1 MNMPSYIILGLFPF
15 LGLGTS
21 PTATAQGPSRD
32 IETSKFTY
40 KEVVQVDSVAD
51 STLFQRAESWYEHEF
66 KTAEFDL
73 KNSVDGTL
81 AHKGSFPVTWSNGKS
96 FTQEM
101 QVGYTVTLNTRTNKY
116 RYSITDFMVTR
127 NTGRVVET
135 VTLETFCDQG
145 IPQLAGSG
153 KFFEP
158 VKKDVLGQID
168 AYITARIESMRGI
181 CSGKIEKDD
190 W

>member
-1 MNMPSYIILGLFPF
+1 MNMPFYITLAPL
-15 LGLGTS
+15 LLLCLATS
-21 PTATAQGPSRD
+21 PIATAQTPTRD
-32 IETSKFTY
+32 TETDKFTY

-66 KTAEFDL
+66 KTAELDL
-73 KNSVDGTL
+73 KNSVDGML
-81 AHKGSFPVTWSNGKS
+81 SHKGSFPATWSRKS

-101 QVGYTVTLNTRTNKY
+101 QIGYTVTLDTKNNKY
-116 RYSITDFMVTR
+116 RYTITDFMVTR
-127 NTGRVVET
+127 NTGRVMET

-145 IPQLAGSG
+145 ILQLGNG

-168 AYITARIESMRGI
+168 AHITARIETIRQTCI
-181 CSGKIEKDD
+181 GKIEKDD